1 MSSLPKLIIVALSG
15 RALALSA
22 RRPALNAAQRDVLV
36 LDACGYR
43 DTQAA
48 APWIDVSTQ
57 DDAALDF
64 ERVAAALAGDEV
76 GRNPQIVLGA
86 GFEHAPAQIDRLREA
101 GRLYANSGDIVRA
114 WKDPLLSTELLRAV
128 GWDVP
133 STQYGPPESPQG
145 WLQKAVGG
153 SGGDHIRMAGD
164 TDAGGYVSGRYYQR
178 RLEGR
183 SLSAVFI
190 GDGERAYMLGI
201 SHLRRQIVGAA
212 AYRYAGA
219 MTGAMLPAP
228 LVQSIQARL
237 DRLVRVSGLRGLC
250 GFDFLLDQE
259 TLVALEIN
267 PQPPAG
273 FELYELYDGDIPEGL
288 VHWHIRS
295 FLGPISAFAERLA
308 ARAPAPVHATAVL
321 YAEAPMIV
329 PPDAAFP
336 AWCRDLPGSGRY
348 IDAQT
353 PVLAVVATES
363 SHEAAR
369 VTIEARLR
377 ALRQMIAP
385 WRVSAPVAAEAPV
398 APVATVAAVAAVAA
412 DAPAIAIATAED
424 AAVHQPAADPAS
436 HG

>member
-22 RRPALNAAQRDVLV
+22 CRPALNAAQRDVLV

-64 ERVAAALAGDEV
+64 ERVAAVLAGDEV

-86 GFEHAPAQIDRLREA
+86 GFEHAPAQIDRLRDA
-101 GRLYANSGDIVRA
+101 GRLYANGGDIVRA

-190 GDGERAYMLGI
+190 GDGERAYLLGI

-212 AYRYAGA
+212 AYRHAGA

-228 LVQSIQARL
+228 LVHSIQARL

-273 FELYELYDGDIPEGL
+273 FELYDTDIPEGL

-295 FLGPISAFAERLA
+295 FLGPIGAFAERLA

-385 WRVSAPVAAEAPV
+385 WRVSAPVAV
-398 APVATVAAVAAVAA
+398 
-412 DAPAIAIATAED
+412 DAPAIATATAED

>member
-1 MSSLPKLIIVALSG
+1 MSSLPKLIIVAVSG

-22 RRPALNAAQRDVLV
+22 CRPALNAGQRDVLV

-48 APWIDVSTQ
+48 APWIDVSTHG
-57 DDAALDF
+57 DATLDF
-64 ERVAAALAGDEV
+64 ERVAAVLASDEV

-86 GFEHAPAQIDRLREA
+86 GFEHAPAQIDRLRDA
-101 GRLYANSGDIVRA
+101 GRLYANGGDIVRA
-114 WKDPLLSTELLRAV
+114 WKDPLLSTEMLRAV

-133 STQYGPPESPQG
+133 STQYGLPESPQG
-145 WLQKAVGG
+145 WLQKSVGG
-153 SGGDHIRMAGD
+153 SGGDHIRTAS
-164 TDAGGYVSGRYYQR
+164 AAQAPEHVPGRYYQR

-190 GDGERAYMLGI
+190 GDGERAYVVGI

-212 AYRYAGA
+212 AYRYAGT
-219 MTGAMLPAP
+219 MTGALLPAL
-228 LVQSIQARL
+228 LVQSIQERL

-259 TLVALEIN
+259 TLIALEVN

-273 FELYELYDGDIPEGL
+273 IELYDPDIPEGL

-295 FLGPISAFAERLA
+295 FLGPISPFAERLA
-308 ARAPAPVHATAVL
+308 ERLAAPVHAMALL

-336 AWCRDLPGSGRY
+336 VWCRDLPGSGRF
-348 IDAQT
+348 IDAQE

-363 SHEAAR
+363 SHDAAR

-377 ALRQMIAP
+377 VLRQMITP
-385 WRVSAPVAAEAPV
+385 WRTSAPLDSPASAIVNDP
-398 APVATVAAVAAVAA
+398 AA
-412 DAPAIAIATAED
+412 D
-424 AAVHQPAADPAS
+424 HPAADPAS